1 MLSKIYY
8 LFSGFRPTNK
18 KSLYLYETKMT
29 LCILLAFP
37 GLCISAEKAMKEK
50 DYQNLH
56 CKGEIEYRLSDRTR
70 VDCLTDT
77 HAIEY
82 DFGSKWAEAIGQ
94 SLYYAFQT
102 NKKAGIV
109 LIYKKPSDVRYYHR
123 LMSVINHNKLSIDV
137 WVIDVDQEKAAM

>member
-1 MLSKIYY
+1 MKIF
-8 LFSGFRPTNK
+8 LFMFFV
-18 KSLYLYETKMT
+18 L
-29 LCILLAFP
+29 P
-37 GLCISAEKAMKEK
+37 GLCMSSEKALKEK
-50 DYQNLH
+50 DYQSEY
-56 CKGEIEYRLSDRTR
+56 CKGEIEHRLPDRTR

-82 DFGSKWAEAIGQ
+82 DWASKWAEAVGQ

-123 LMSVINHNKLSIDV
+123 LMSVIQHNKLDIEV
-137 WVIDVDQEKAAM
+137 WIVGNTK

>member
-1 MLSKIYY
+1 MEAQPKEVNNLKHRNFYI
-8 LFSGFRPTNK
+8 LFFLLVVASHPVETYSQNA
-18 KSLYLYETKMT
+18 LYIDSSEKPKLE
-29 LCILLAFP
+29 
-37 GLCISAEKAMKEK
+37 AEYQKA
-50 DYQNLH
+50 Y
-56 CKGEIEYRLSDRTR
+56 CKGEIEHRLPDRTR

-82 DFGSKWAEAIGQ
+82 DWASKWAEAVGQ

-123 LMSVINHNKLSIDV
+123 LMSVIQHNKLDIEV
-137 WVIDVDQEKAAM
+137 WIVGNTK